1 MVATVS
7 IPERVL
13 QDKVAVVTGG
23 SRGLGKA
30 MAEGLA
36 RAGADVVV
44 VSRHLEACQAV
55 AEELRRYGGRHQA
68 LAADVSRVAEADRL
82 MYQVRSARGRVDILV
97 NNAGISPI
105 FKRAE
110 TVTENEW
117 DDIID
122 TNLKGAFF
130 CAAAAGR
137 AMIDQKS
144 GSIINISSAVGEE
157 GAARLSVY
165 AVAKA
170 GVISLTKTLAV
181 EWAQHN
187 IRVNC
192 IAPAYFDVGVSEPA
206 LNTKWVYEEII
217 RRTPMK
223 RVGLASELMGAVVF
237 LASNA
242 SSYVTGH
249 TLYVDGGWHAA

>member
-55 AEELRRYGGRHQA
+55 AEDLRRYGGRHQG

-82 MYQVRSARGRVDILV
+82 MDQVHSARGRVDILV

-122 TNLKGAFF
+122 TNLKGAYF

-137 AMIDQKS
+137 AMIEQKS

-223 RVGLASELMGAVVF
+223 RVGLASELMGVVVF